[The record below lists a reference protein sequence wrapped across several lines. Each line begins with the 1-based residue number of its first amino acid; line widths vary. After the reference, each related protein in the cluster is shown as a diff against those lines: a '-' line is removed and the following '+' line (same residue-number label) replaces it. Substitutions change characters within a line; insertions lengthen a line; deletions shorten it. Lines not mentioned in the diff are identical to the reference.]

1 MIVNDDSSIVSKY
14 EAAITDDARVLFLI
28 VTSGNTKFDWFG
40 ISCMTT
46 DNFCFICKTD

>member
-28 VTSGNTKFDWFG
+28 VTSGNTKVGSITVLFT
-40 ISCMTT
+40 SCLTGLESVV
-46 DNFCFICKTD
+46 